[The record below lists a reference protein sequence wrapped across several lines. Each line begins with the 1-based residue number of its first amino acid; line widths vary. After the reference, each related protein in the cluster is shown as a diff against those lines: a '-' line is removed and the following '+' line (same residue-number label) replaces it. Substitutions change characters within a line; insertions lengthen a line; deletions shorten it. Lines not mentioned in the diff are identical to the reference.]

1 MAAKVVM
8 KDVRTWKSLF
18 CWEEVSML
26 FCSAVRGL
34 TYHWDSEGHREE
46 GEGGKNHDDEDDP

>member
-1 MAAKVVM
+1 
-8 KDVRTWKSLF
+8 
-18 CWEEVSML
+18 ML

-46 GEGGKNHDDEDDP
+46 GEGGKNHDDEDDLSVVRMLN